1 VRSWPLEVLYARG
14 VQGCP
19 LRRTRGCGGGA
30 PAQDDDHDA
39 DVAEM
44 VVGAGRRGS
53 VVATT
58 LAGRR
63 ERAGWSS
70 CWGRGGMRGRSRR
83 RRWAIYYESFYRG
96 SRGVYRGPCEYERRT
111 WHAHFSYVACPIAV
125 RRMPGWAYGACPFPG
140 LVSTGFSTA
149 SRDLPTGASSPWLGN
164 TPHAQFGPPGSVLD
178 LGPRVRPARE
188 MGMRRTASPGNGHA
202 AYDFECPPA
211 AAASPRLNSAGSS
224 NWARGVCDR
233 VRPYTSHAPVAGPS
247 SHPYTPA
254 HTF

>member
-1 VRSWPLEVLYARG
+1 MA
-14 VQGCP
+14 
-19 LRRTRGCGGGA
+19 
-30 PAQDDDHDA
+30 
-39 DVAEM
+39 
-44 VVGAGRRGS
+44 VGAGRRRS

-58 LAGRR
+58 STGRR

-125 RRMPGWAYGACPFPG
+125 RRMPGWAYGGCPFSG

-149 SRDLPTGASSPWLGN
+149 SRDLPTGSSFPVVGGYGACPICGHRARSS
-164 TPHAQFGPPGSVLD
+164 TSVQGCD
-178 LGPRVRPARE
+178 PARE
-188 MGMRRTASPGNGHA
+188 MGIRRTASPGNGHA
-202 AYDFECPPA
+202 AYDFERPPA
-211 AAASPRLNSAGSS
+211 AASSRRLNSAGSS

-247 SHPYTPA
+247 SYPYTPA